1 MLTYFEISHE
11 NPAMSLEIFLALTG
25 FSLVS
30 SITPGPN
37 NLMLLSSGVN
47 YGFRRTIPHM
57 LGISAGF
64 GFMLIC
70 VGLGL
75 AQLLLHVPVIYDGLK
90 IAGGTYLLYL
100 AYKIATSGPMEAREE
115 GRNPMTFWQA
125 SAFQWVNPKAW
136 VMSVTAMTAYTSS
149 QNYLFTVA
157 VVVFVFTLVNLP
169 CVSIWCAFGS
179 GMRDF
184 LSNAKRLRVFNISM
198 AVLLV
203 ISLWPMLA

>member
-1 MLTYFEISHE
+1 MK
-11 NPAMSLEIFLALTG
+11 LEIFLALAG
-25 FSLVS
+25 FSFVS

-37 NLMLLSSGVN
+37 NLMLLASGVN

-64 GFMLIC
+64 AFLLVC

-75 AQLLLHVPVIYDGLK
+75 AQLLEHAPLVYLGLK
-90 IAGGTYLLYL
+90 IAGGAYLLYL
-100 AYKIATSGPMEAREE
+100 AYRIATSGPLEASD
-115 GRNPMTFWQA
+115 GDSDPMTFMQA

-136 VMSVTAMTAYTSS
+136 VMAITAMTAYTSS
-149 QNYLFTVA
+149 NAYLFSVA
-157 VVVFVFTLVNLP
+157 IVVVVFTLVNLP
-169 CVSIWCAFGS
+169 SVSVWCLFGT
-179 GMRDF
+179 GMRGF
-184 LSNAKRLRVFNISM
+184 LSDGRRLRIFNITM

>member
-1 MLTYFEISHE
+1 MNI
-11 NPAMSLEIFLALTG
+11 EIFLALAG
-25 FSLVS
+25 FSFVS

-37 NLMLLSSGVN
+37 NLMLLTSGVN

-57 LGISAGF
+57 FGISAGF
-64 GFMLIC
+64 AFMLVC

-75 AQLLLHVPVIYDGLK
+75 AQLLLHAPMVYMGLK
-90 IAGGTYLLYL
+90 IAGGGYLLYL
-100 AYKIATSGPMEAREE
+100 AFRIAMSGSLEA
-115 GRNPMTFWQA
+115 GDDNSDPMTFLQA

-149 QNYLFTVA
+149 QAYLFTVA
-157 VVVFVFTLVNLP
+157 IIVVVFTLISLP
-169 CVSIWCAFGS
+169 SVSIWCVFGS
-179 GMRDF
+179 GMQGF
-184 LSNAKRLRVFNISM
+184 LSDEKRLKIFNVTM

>member
-1 MLTYFEISHE
+1 MNIEI
-11 NPAMSLEIFLALTG
+11 LLALAG

-37 NLMLLSSGVN
+37 NLMLLASGVN

-64 GFMLIC
+64 GFMLVC

-75 AQLLLHVPVIYDGLK
+75 AQMLEHAPLVYLGLK
-90 IAGGTYLLYL
+90 IAGGAYLLYL
-100 AYKIATSGPMEAREE
+100 AYRIATSGPIEA
-115 GRNPMTFWQA
+115 GDGKSDPMTFLQA
-125 SAFQWVNPKAW
+125 AAFQWVNPKAW
-136 VMSVTAMTAYTSS
+136 VMSITAMTAYTSS
-149 QNYLFTVA
+149 QAYLFTVGI
-157 VVVFVFTLVNLP
+157 VVVVFTLVNLP
-169 CVSIWCAFGS
+169 SVSIWCVFGT
-179 GMRDF
+179 GMRGF
-184 LSNAKRLRVFNISM
+184 LSDEKRLKIFNITM